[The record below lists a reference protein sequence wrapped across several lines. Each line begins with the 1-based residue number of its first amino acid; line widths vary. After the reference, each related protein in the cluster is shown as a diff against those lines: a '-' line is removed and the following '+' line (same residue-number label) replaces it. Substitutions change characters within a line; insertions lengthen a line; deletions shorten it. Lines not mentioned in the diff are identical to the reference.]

1 MSTCI
6 VIATNKSKH
15 NAAMVEEQPNMH
27 GKDELSDDELQAIN
41 GGGGARNRVERR
53 GGRSASLIA
62 QTIGDDAGVITDQS
76 SVQ

>member
-15 NAAMVEEQPNMH
+15 NAAIVEEPPTMH
-27 GKDELSDDELQAIN
+27 GKDKLSDDDLQAIN
-41 GGGGARNRVERR
+41 GGAC
-53 GGRSASLIA
+53 
-62 QTIGDDAGVITDQS
+62 VITDQS